1 MNQTSEKGDLLA
13 EIEDLR
19 NRLKEAEETLQAI
32 RNGEVDAL
40 VTGGPAGEQV
50 YTLKGANQPYRIL
63 IETMNEGALTLS
75 AEGTILYCNSRFSEM
90 VNHPIE
96 KIMGHSFF
104 QFVTSPER
112 ERISKLLGEG
122 LSGQS
127 KGEAFLE
134 SADGGFLPAL
144 FSLRSLDFEDRK
156 LICMV
161 VTDLSDQK
169 KDQEKLRNY
178 SKVLKQRNKDIED
191 FTFIASHDLQEPLR
205 KIQVFSDLILDRYAV
220 LLDETGRDY
229 LKRLAASANRMQDLI
244 QDVRAYSKLTND
256 PSFLKKVDLGEIV
269 RDAVSDL
276 EIMVKETEALIHI
289 GELPILKGNP
299 HLMRILFQNLLSN
312 ALKYRNE
319 EKPLIEVSFRQTEE
333 GFQILVGDNGIGFD
347 EKYADQIF
355 KPFKRLH
362 KRNEYEG
369 TGMGLAICRK
379 IVERHGGM
387 ITARSTPGKGSTFTV
402 QLPAKQR

>member
-1 MNQTSEKGDLLA
+1 MNQISEKGSLLA

-40 VTGGPAGEQV
+40 VVGGPAGEQV

-104 QFVTSPER
+104 QFVTAPER

-122 LSGQS
+122 LSGRS
-127 KGEAFLE
+127 KGEASLE

-144 FSLRSLDFEDRK
+144 FSLRSLVFEDRK

-169 KDQEKLRNY
+169 KDQEL
-178 SKVLKQRNKDIED
+178 LKQKNQDLED

-205 KIQVFSDLILDRYAV
+205 KIQVFSNLV
-220 LLDETGRDY
+220 LGKYDSLDETGRDY

-244 QDVRAYSKLTND
+244 QDVRAYSNLTNERS
-256 PSFLKKVDLGEIV
+256 SFKRMDLNQIID
-269 RDAVSDL
+269 DAVSNL
-276 EIMVKETEALIHI
+276 EVQIEETGARIEMGALPTIEAY
-289 GELPILKGNP
+289 P
-299 HLMRILFQNLLSN
+299 HLLRLLFQNLLSN
-312 ALKYRNE
+312 ALRYRNE
-319 EKPLIEVSFRQTEE
+319 AKPVIRISSREQDENLRITVE
-333 GFQILVGDNGIGFD
+333 DNGIGFD
-347 EKYADQIF
+347 QKYADLIF

-362 KRNEYEG
+362 KRGELEG
-369 TGMGLAICRK
+369 TGIGLAICKK
-379 IVERHGGM
+379 IVERHGGK
-387 ITARSTPGKGSTFTV
+387 ITAKSTPGIGSTFIIE
-402 QLPAKQR
+402 LPMGQKLSE